1 MGSGLRAVAPRCL
14 SRENAG
20 RTMTVM
26 NHALCGDDFHQ
37 TPDSIIF
44 RGKCSMVRGVVVG
57 GWGGCRWMVDGRIS
71 ITLRTV
77 TVFSG
82 TCASGR
88 ISRLTGIAKWKG

>member
-1 MGSGLRAVAPRCL
+1 
-14 SRENAG
+14 
-20 RTMTVM
+20 
-26 NHALCGDDFHQ
+26 
-37 TPDSIIF
+37 
-44 RGKCSMVRGVVVG
+44 MVRGVVVG